1 MAPGSI
7 GGGSRDLSC
16 GVCGSK
22 GQERDRG
29 QSKGRGQKMEDCK
42 GEGEEEEDG
51 VYPITLG

>member
-29 QSKGRGQKMEDCK
+29 QSKGRGQKTEACRR
-42 GEGEEEEDG
+42 GGEEEE
-51 VYPITLG
+51 VEVHLTTLG